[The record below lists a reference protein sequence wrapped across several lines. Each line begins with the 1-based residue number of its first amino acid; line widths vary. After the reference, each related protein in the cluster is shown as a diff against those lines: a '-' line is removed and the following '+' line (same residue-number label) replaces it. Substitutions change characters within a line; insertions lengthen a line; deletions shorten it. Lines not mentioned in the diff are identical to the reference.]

1 MGESSMASS
10 ASYPTEPMIYSG
22 RFSTSDLPE
31 RDRHDAW
38 QGRSP
43 SPIGRLHETRPYEAF
58 DVTTEFVTL
67 GWLRVHFST
76 MSGQYFERTAAM
88 ARADGF
94 DDLGISVR
102 FRGAARG
109 EMNGASLVGES
120 GSIVL
125 SDMAQAQRHVSE
137 ASSSVY
143 FSLPRAFAEQF
154 LPNVETLHGLTI
166 APDAAALL
174 REHLTQ
180 IWRNARL
187 LRADQGPRLAATV
200 MDLLAVAVAQ
210 EQGGCV
216 APDAAA
222 EAALAR
228 ARAEIEARLGSATLT
243 VASLCRILGVSR
255 SALYRLFE
263 AEGGVQAYITRRR
276 LERVAVTLSEAGD
289 RDRIADIAE
298 RWGFCDAAYLGRLFR
313 ERFGMTPS
321 DYRAFSRLRTES
333 SSSPAPRAA

>member
-1 MGESSMASS
+1 MASTAPYLS
-10 ASYPTEPMIYSG
+10 GPTIYG
-22 RFSTSDLPE
+22 GCFSTSHLPE
-31 RDRHDAW
+31 RDRHHAW

-43 SPIGRLHETRPYEAF
+43 SPIGRLHETRPYEPF
-58 DVTTEFVTL
+58 DVTTEFVML
-67 GWLRVHFST
+67 GWLKVHFST
-76 MSGQYFERTAAM
+76 ISGQYFERTEAM

-109 EMNGASLVGES
+109 DMNGVSLIGES

-154 LPNVETLHGLTI
+154 LPGVETLHGLTI
-166 APDAAALL
+166 APDAAVLL
-174 REHLTQ
+174 REHLAQ
-180 IWRNARL
+180 IWRNAHL

-200 MDLLAVAVAQ
+200 IDLLAVAVAQ
-210 EQGGCV
+210 ERGGSV
-216 APDAAA
+216 ARDAAA
-222 EAALAR
+222 DAALAH

-243 VASLCRILGVSR
+243 VASLCRAIGMSR

-263 AEGGVQAYITRRR
+263 VEGGVQAYITRRR
-276 LERVAVTLSEAGD
+276 LERVAATLGD
-289 RDRIADIAE
+289 PDQQIRIGDLAE
-298 RWGFCDAAYLGRLFR
+298 RWGFCDAAYLSRLFR

-333 SSSPAPRAA
+333 SSIPAPRVA